1 MKALSPNVVMATLKG
16 DIKDDIIKLIEFN
29 TTGISDFNFTPSL
42 CLRFCREKVKHE
54 KHEM

>member
-1 MKALSPNVVMATLKG
+1 MATLKG